1 MTHAFLDDS
10 HELKFFALTTLGH
23 VIFTDGHMFGFLSV
37 GIRYEHRERELH
49 THVIVALAQFLQ
61 LLFSDMQFLTGIK
74 TDRVDDAVRVDVFTV
89 CVRTHQ
95 NFMTTE
101 ILSQLLRR
109 RMCNRRIDISALW
122 EALHHVVEHRTVR
135 FMVQLFC

>member
-23 VIFTDGHMFGFLSV
+23 VIFTDGHMFGLLSV
-37 GIRYEHRERELH
+37 GIRHEHRERELH
-49 THVIVALAQFLQ
+49 THFIVALAQFLQ
-61 LLFSDMQFLTGIK
+61 LLFCDVQFLSGVEA
-74 TDRVDDAVRVDVFTV
+74 DRVDDEVGVDMLTV
-89 CVRTHQ
+89 GMRTDK

-109 RMCNRRIDISALW
+109 RMCNRRIDIGALR

>member
-1 MTHAFLDDS
+1 MILTH
-10 HELKFFALTTLGH
+10 GH
-23 VIFTDGHMFGFLSV
+23 VFGFLSV
-37 GIRYEHRERELH
+37 GIRYEHRQRELH
-49 THVIVALAQFLQ
+49 THFIVALAQFLQ
-61 LLFSDMQFLTGIK
+61 LVFCDVQFLSRLEA
-74 TDRVDDAVRVDVFTV
+74 DRVDDEVRVDMLTV
-89 CVRTHQ
+89 RMRTHQ

-109 RMCNRRIDISALW
+109 RMCNRRIDIGALW

>member
-1 MTHAFLDDS
+1 M
-10 HELKFFALTTLGH
+10 LT
-23 VIFTDGHMFGFLSV
+23 
-37 GIRYEHRERELH
+37 
-49 THVIVALAQFLQ
+49 
-61 LLFSDMQFLTGIK
+61 
-74 TDRVDDAVRVDVFTV
+74 VRM
-89 CVRTHQ
+89 RTHQ

-109 RMCNRRIDISALW
+109 RMCNRGIDIGALW